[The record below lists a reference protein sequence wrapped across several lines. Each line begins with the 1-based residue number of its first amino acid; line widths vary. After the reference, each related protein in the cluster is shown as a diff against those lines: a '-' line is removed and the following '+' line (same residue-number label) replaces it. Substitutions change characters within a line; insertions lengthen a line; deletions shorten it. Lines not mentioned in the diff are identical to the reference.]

1 MVSGFFLPEPISAG
15 WSWMFPCPID
25 PAAEK
30 SAAVSKELSRQA
42 GILNSLID
50 RFRIQ

>member
-1 MVSGFFLPEPISAG
+1 
-15 WSWMFPCPID
+15 MFPCPID

-30 SAAVSKELSRQA
+30 SAAVSKEVSRQA

>member
-1 MVSGFFLPEPISAG
+1 
-15 WSWMFPCPID
+15 MFPCPTD

-42 GILNSLID
+42 GILNSLIN